1 MELVNLNGGWW
12 AQGIARMAAIFFT
25 NFLRFSMTI
34 FGFNTDIKLADVV
47 YHVQSEARQNDLLLQ
62 TLVFV
67 KGQCVGKQ
75 AFSYAHEISHPGF
88 STEAMHELL
97 KMQHKAVID
106 AIQQGQ
112 MNSVLGSGTDVQDVG
127 GSGLS
132 LQWKAPAASA
142 DVSDLAV
149 SFQVL
154 DSGKPASGAEIVVR
168 GVIASDGLE
177 LARGVADDSGSAALS
192 IALTEDVL
200 NRGAVM
206 VQATRN
212 GKSVTRKLRV
222 KR

>member
-1 MELVNLNGGWW
+1 
-12 AQGIARMAAIFFT
+12 
-25 NFLRFSMTI
+25 MTI
-34 FGFNTDIKLADVV
+34 FGFNTDVKHADVV

-75 AFSYAHEISHPGF
+75 AFSYAKELTHPGF

-97 KMQHKAVID
+97 KTQHKTVLD

-112 MNSVLGSGTDVQDVG
+112 MDSVLGNGNEVQDIG

-132 LQWKAPAASA
+132 LQWKSTTPAEGA
-142 DVSDLAV
+142 DFPV

-154 DSGKPASGAEIVVR
+154 DCSQAAEGAEVVVH

-177 LARGVADDSGSAALS
+177 LARGVTDANGSVRLS
-192 IALTEDVL
+192 VPLTDDVL

-206 VQATRN
+206 VQATHQ
-212 GKSVTRKLRV
+212 GKSATRKLRI
-222 KR
+222 KK

>member
-1 MELVNLNGGWW
+1 VLETNRAATKFWTGP
-12 AQGIARMAAIFFT
+12 ARFF
-25 NFLRFSMTI
+25 MTI
-34 FGFNTDIKLADVV
+34 FGFNTDVKLADVV

-62 TLVFV
+62 TMVFV

-75 AFSYAHEISHPGF
+75 AFSYAHELSHPGF

-97 KMQHKAVID
+97 KSQHKAVID

-112 MNSVLGSGTDVQDVG
+112 MSSVLGNGTDVQDIG

-132 LQWKAPAASA
+132 LQWKLAIPA
-142 DVSDLAV
+142 DDTPNLPV

-168 GVIASDGLE
+168 GVIASDGME
-177 LARGVADDSGSAALS
+177 LARGVVDDSGAVALS
-192 IALTEDVL
+192 IVLTEDVL

>member
-1 MELVNLNGGWW
+1 
-12 AQGIARMAAIFFT
+12 
-25 NFLRFSMTI
+25 MTI
-34 FGFNTDIKLADVV
+34 FGFNTDVKLADVV

-97 KMQHKAVID
+97 KSQHKAVID

-112 MNSVLGSGTDVQDVG
+112 MSSVLGNGTDVQDVG

-132 LQWKAPAASA
+132 LQWKTPAAA
-142 DVSDLAV
+142 GGASDLAV
-149 SFQVL
+149 KFQVL
-154 DSGKPASGAEIVVR
+154 DSGKPAQGAEVVVR

-177 LARGVADDSGSAALS
+177 LARGTADATGAVALS
-192 IALTEDVL
+192 IPLTEDVL

-206 VQATRN
+206 VQATRE

>member
-1 MELVNLNGGWW
+1 
-12 AQGIARMAAIFFT
+12 
-25 NFLRFSMTI
+25 MTI
-34 FGFNTDIKLADVV
+34 FGFNTDVKFADVV

-97 KMQHKAVID
+97 KTQHKTVID

-112 MNSVLGSGTDVQDVG
+112 MDSVLGSGADVQDVG

-132 LQWKAPAASA
+132 LQWK
-142 DVSDLAV
+142 LAV
-149 SFQVL
+149 PANDAPELPINFQVL
-154 DSGKPASGAEIVVR
+154 DSGKPAGGAEIVVR
-168 GVIASDGLE
+168 GVIASDGVE
-177 LARGVADDSGSAALS
+177 LARGVADASGTAALL
-192 IALTEDVL
+192 IALTEEVL

-206 VQATRN
+206 VQATLN

>member
-1 MELVNLNGGWW
+1 MLETNRAATKFLTGP
-12 AQGIARMAAIFFT
+12 AR
-25 NFLRFSMTI
+25 FLMTI
-34 FGFNTDIKLADVV
+34 FGFNTDVKLADVV

-62 TLVFV
+62 TMVFV

-75 AFSYAHEISHPGF
+75 AFSYAHELSHPGF

-97 KMQHKAVID
+97 KTQHKAVID

-112 MNSVLGSGTDVQDVG
+112 MGAVLGSGTDVQDVG

-132 LQWKAPAASA
+132 LQWKLAIPA
-142 DVSDLAV
+142 DDTPNLPV

-168 GVIASDGLE
+168 GVIASDGME

-192 IALTEDVL
+192 ITLTEDVL

>member
-1 MELVNLNGGWW
+1 
-12 AQGIARMAAIFFT
+12 
-25 NFLRFSMTI
+25 MTI
-34 FGFNTDIKLADVV
+34 FGFNTDVKLADVV

-75 AFSYAHEISHPGF
+75 AFSYAHELAHPGF

-97 KMQHKAVID
+97 KAQHKAAID

-112 MNSVLGSGTDVQDVG
+112 MNSVLGNGADVQDVG

-132 LQWKAPAASA
+132 LQWKPPAAAGDASEMP
-142 DVSDLAV
+142 VN
-149 SFQVL
+149 FQVL
-154 DSGKPASGAEIVVR
+154 DSGQPAHGAEVVVR

-177 LARGVADDSGSAALS
+177 LARGTADATGAVALS
-192 IALTEDVL
+192 IPLTEDVL

-206 VQATRN
+206 VQAARE

>member
-1 MELVNLNGGWW
+1 
-12 AQGIARMAAIFFT
+12 MAAGVGWKLPARWRCFPGFT
-25 NFLRFSMTI
+25 QLFMTI
-34 FGFNTDIKLADVV
+34 FGFNTDVKLADVV

-62 TLVFV
+62 TMVFV

-97 KMQHKAVID
+97 KTQHKTVID

-112 MNSVLGSGTDVQDVG
+112 MSTVLGSGAEVQDVG

-132 LQWKAPAASA
+132 LQWKTPAAAA
-142 DVSDLAV
+142 DASDLPV
-149 SFQVL
+149 NFQVL

-177 LARGVADDSGSAALS
+177 LARGVVDASGSAALS
-192 IALTEDVL
+192 IALTADVL

-206 VQATRN
+206 VQAKLN

>member
-1 MELVNLNGGWW
+1 MELVILNGGWR
-12 AQGIARMAAIFFT
+12 ALEITRAAVMFSAG
-25 NFLRFSMTI
+25 FLRFSMTI
-34 FGFNTDIKLADVV
+34 FGFNTDVKLADVV

-67 KGQCVGKQ
+67 KGQCIGKQ

-97 KMQHKAVID
+97 KTQHKAVID

-112 MNSVLGSGTDVQDVG
+112 MNSVLGSGADVQDVG

-132 LQWKAPAASA
+132 LQWKLAIPADDAP
-142 DVSDLAV
+142 DLPI

-168 GVIASDGLE
+168 GVIASDGVE
-177 LARGVADDSGSAALS
+177 LARGVADASGTAALLIS
-192 IALTEDVL
+192 LTEDVL

-206 VQATRN
+206 VQATSN

>member
-1 MELVNLNGGWW
+1 
-12 AQGIARMAAIFFT
+12 
-25 NFLRFSMTI
+25 MTI
-34 FGFNTDIKLADVV
+34 FGFNTDVKLADVV

-97 KMQHKAVID
+97 KTQHKAVID

-112 MNSVLGSGTDVQDVG
+112 IDSVLGSGADVQDVG
-127 GSGLS
+127 GAGLS
-132 LQWKAPAASA
+132 LQWKASA
-142 DVSDLAV
+142 VAGDASDLPV

-154 DSGKPASGAEIVVR
+154 DAGKPAPGAAVVVR

-177 LARGVADDSGSAALS
+177 LARGVADGSGSVGLS

-206 VQATRN
+206 VQATHK
-212 GKSVTRKLRV
+212 GKSVTRKFRV

>member
-1 MELVNLNGGWW
+1 
-12 AQGIARMAAIFFT
+12 
-25 NFLRFSMTI
+25 MTI
-34 FGFNTDIKLADVV
+34 FGFNTDVKLADVV

-97 KMQHKAVID
+97 KTQHKAVID

-112 MNSVLGSGTDVQDVG
+112 MLGNGADVQDIG

-132 LQWKAPAASA
+132 LQWKAPAAA
-142 DVSDLAV
+142 GDAPDLPV
-149 SFQVL
+149 SFQVF
-154 DSGKPASGAEIVVR
+154 DSGKPATGAEIVVR
-168 GVIASDGLE
+168 GVIASDGVE
-177 LARGVADDSGSAALS
+177 LARGVADNAGAVALS

-206 VQATRN
+206 VQATRD